1 MQSLS
6 REGSALLPYMLRI
19 YKRKNS
25 FPFLSLLPSVSS
37 MGRGKKNRAYE
48 YVYRDVTNRR
58 GKFFSLSQPMKIER
72 KPVEFFFEILCLPLT
87 ENEGRVRVRSIVRSC
102 TNSFIIIP
110 IFFRDH
116 RIVYTRLN
124 EISLFSR
131 STFIRSATRTEFSN
145 LRFQVSR
152 G

>member
-48 YVYRDVTNRR
+48 YEYRDVIDEGN
-58 GKFFSLSQPMKIER
+58 
-72 KPVEFFFEILCLPLT
+72 FFFIPT
-87 ENEGRVRVRSIVRSC
+87 NENRTKTRRVFFRNFMPSSHRERGTRSRSFNRSIVHQL
-102 TNSFIIIP
+102 IIIP